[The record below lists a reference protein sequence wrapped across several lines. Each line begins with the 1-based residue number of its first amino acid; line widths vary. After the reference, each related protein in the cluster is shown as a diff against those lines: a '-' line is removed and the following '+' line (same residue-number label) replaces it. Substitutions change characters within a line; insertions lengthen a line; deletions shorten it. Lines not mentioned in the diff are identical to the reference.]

1 MSKYQHFFLYALM
14 LTLLAGC
21 ELIPMPQKPAEPSS
35 NKNNACLCDEEQRL
49 TLQQD
54 NTALKTELG
63 LAKKQIHQLEAE
75 RDQLKAKLD
84 ALTAIERSLHERKQR
99 QSN

>member
-1 MSKYQHFFLYALM
+1 MSKYQHFFLYALL

-21 ELIPMPQKPAEPSS
+21 ELIPQKNTAPSS
-35 NKNNACLCDEEQRL
+35 SENNACVCDEEQRL
-49 TLQQD
+49 ALQQD
-54 NTALKTELG
+54 MEVLKTELG
-63 LAKKQIHQLEAE
+63 LAKKQLHQLEVE

-99 QSN
+99 QSH

>member
-14 LTLLAGC
+14 LTLLVGC
-21 ELIPMPQKPAEPSS
+21 QQVPQQPIELPS
-35 NKNNACLCDEEQRL
+35 KENNACLCDEEQRL
-49 TLQQD
+49 QLQQD
-54 NTALKTELG
+54 KKVLKTELG
-63 LAKKQIHQLEAE
+63 VAKKQIQQLLAE

-84 ALTAIERSLHERKQR
+84 ALTAIEQSLHERKQR